1 MARIGNRNPKEH
13 VMIVTGTFGYVIV
26 VVESIDHAVHCTV
39 YNVCS
44 LVGGILV
51 TGKGLAAWRVGRSH
65 PLEICCCGSLVGND
79 AKHQTGEDTRD
90 PGTVQELG
98 QILVVRM

>member
-1 MARIGNRNPKEH
+1 
-13 VMIVTGTFGYVIV
+13 MIVTGTFGYVIV
-26 VVESIDHAVHCTV
+26 VVESIGHAVVLLEEFWSLCT
-39 YNVCS
+39 
-44 LVGGILV
+44 
-51 TGKGLAAWRVGRSH
+51 RVGRRTTRTEPS
-65 PLEICCCGSLVGND
+65 LGDLLLWFTLVGND